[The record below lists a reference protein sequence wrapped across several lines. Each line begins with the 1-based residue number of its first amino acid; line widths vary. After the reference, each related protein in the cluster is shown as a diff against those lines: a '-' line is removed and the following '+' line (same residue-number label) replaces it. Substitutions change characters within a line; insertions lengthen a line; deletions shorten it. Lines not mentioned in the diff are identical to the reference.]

1 MSEDNIYKEGD
12 EMPEGKKEGDL
23 KSREGLEYSTEKG
36 TRKKH
41 DPNPAS

>member
-23 KSREGLEYSTEKG
+23 KSREGLEVSTEKG
-36 TRKKH
+36 PRKK
-41 DPNPAS
+41 DD